1 MCKCMTKFLPTYSA
15 ADNFQGVALA
25 TEHRLTD
32 DGPHDMPKYVGDL
45 ICVRSGAGKVGF
57 IN

>member
-1 MCKCMTKFLPTYSA
+1 MTKFLPTYSA
-15 ADNFQGVALA
+15 AENFQGVALA
-25 TEHRLTD
+25 TEYRLTD